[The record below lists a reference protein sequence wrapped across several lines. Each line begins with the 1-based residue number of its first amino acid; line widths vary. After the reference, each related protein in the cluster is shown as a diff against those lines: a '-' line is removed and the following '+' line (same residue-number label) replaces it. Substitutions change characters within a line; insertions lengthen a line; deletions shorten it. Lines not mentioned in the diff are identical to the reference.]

1 VTVLISLVSFL
12 IVFSLMVFVHEFGH
26 FWVSKRAGVH
36 VREFGFGFPL
46 GADKPPSERPLAWKV
61 AEDKGGTVYTV
72 NLIPFGGFV
81 NLGENDPT
89 DPQSLANFPKRV
101 RLAALL
107 AGPAMNLLLAVVVF
121 ALAALVGYPEFV
133 FGVGVGDVVQ
143 GSPAEEAG
151 LEPGDIV
158 LRVGDL
164 SFEQFTTDGT
174 EANNNVTRMVE
185 YVAPRAGQ
193 ETAVVVQR
201 GLGADALRLEF
212 AVVPRADE
220 NGDGKMG
227 VAIQAVPVRL
237 NRVNPGLFK
246 AILYGLRE
254 VGSTILMTAMVP
266 IQVLRGL
273 LPAGAAR
280 TVGPMGIAQLTGNAV
295 QQSLSVDWAYPIL
308 HLTGV
313 LNVAIGITNLLPLP
327 AFDGGRIVFIL
338 IEAIRGKP
346 IAPEKEGLVHGIG
359 LMVLLLLM
367 VAITV
372 QDILVPL
379 PQSFNWAD
387 YLY

>member
-12 IVFSLMVFVHEFGH
+12 VVFSLMVFAHEFGH
-26 FWVSKRAGVH
+26 FWVSKKAGVH
-36 VREFGFGFPL
+36 VREFGFGFPFA
-46 GADKPPSERPLAWKV
+46 ADKPPAERPLTWKI
-61 AEDKGGTVYTV
+61 AEDKGGTVYTI

-89 DPQSLANFPKRV
+89 DPKSLANFPKRV

-107 AGPAMNLLLAVVVF
+107 AGPAMNLLLAVVIF
-121 ALAALVGYPEFV
+121 AVAALVGYPEFV
-133 FGVGVGDVVQ
+133 FGVGIGDVVQ
-143 GSPAEEAG
+143 GSPAQVAG

-158 LRVGDL
+158 LRVGDQ
-164 SFEQFTTDGT
+164 SFEQFSADPTQ
-174 EANNNVTRMVE
+174 ANNSVSRMVE

-193 ETAVVVQR
+193 ETVVVVQR
-201 GLGADALRLEF
+201 GLGKDAARLEF
-212 AVVPRADE
+212 TVVPKADE

-254 VGSTILMTAMVP
+254 VGSTILMTIMVP
-266 IQVLRGL
+266 VQVLRGL

-280 TVGPMGIAQLTGNAV
+280 TVGPMGIAQMTGNAV
-295 QQSLSVDWAYPIL
+295 QQSLSVDWAFPIL

-346 IAPEKEGLVHGIG
+346 ISPEKEGLVHGIG
-359 LMVLLLLM
+359 LMILLLLM
-367 VAITV
+367 VVITV

-379 PQSFNWAD
+379 PQGFNWAD

>member
-1 VTVLISLVSFL
+1 VFISLLSFL
-12 IVFSLMVFVHEFGH
+12 VVFSLMVFVHEFGH
-26 FWVSKRAGVH
+26 FWVSKKAGVH
-36 VREFGFGFPL
+36 VREFGFGFPF
-46 GADKPPSERPLAWKV
+46 GADKPPSERPLTWKIGQ
-61 AEDKGGTVYTV
+61 DKGGTVYTV

-81 NLGENDPT
+81 NLGENDAT
-89 DPQSLANFPKRV
+89 DPKSLANFPKRV

-107 AGPAMNLLLAVVVF
+107 AGPAMNLLLAIVIF

-133 FGVGVGDVVQ
+133 FGVGVGEVVE
-143 GSPAEEAG
+143 GSPAQAAG

-158 LRVGDL
+158 LRVGDQ
-164 SFEQFTTDGT
+164 SFEQFTADGA
-174 EANNNVTRMVE
+174 EANSNVTRMVE
-185 YVAPRAGQ
+185 YVAPRAGR
-193 ETAVVVQR
+193 ETVVVVQR
-201 GLGADALRLEF
+201 GLGKDAARLEF
-212 AVVPRADE
+212 TVVPRADD

-237 NRVNPGLFK
+237 NRVNPGLFR

-254 VGSTILMTAMVP
+254 VASTILMTIMVP

-280 TVGPMGIAQLTGNAV
+280 TVGPMGIAQMTGNAV

-327 AFDGGRIVFIL
+327 AFDGGRIVFIV

-346 IAPEKEGLVHGIG
+346 ISPEKEGLVHGIG

-367 VAITV
+367 VVITV

>member
-12 IVFSLMVFVHEFGH
+12 VVFSLMVFVHEFGH
-26 FWVSKRAGVH
+26 FWVAKRAGVH
-36 VREFGFGFPL
+36 VREFGFGYPFA
-46 GADKPPSERPLAWKV
+46 ADKPPSERPLTWKI
-61 AEDKGGTVYTV
+61 AENKGGTTYTV

-81 NLGENDPT
+81 NLGENDLS
-89 DPQSLANFPKRV
+89 DPKSLANCPKRV

-107 AGPAMNLLLAVVVF
+107 AGPAMNLLLAVLVF
-121 ALAALVGYPEFV
+121 AVAALVGYPEFV
-133 FGVGVGDVVQ
+133 FGVGIGDVLQ
-143 GSPAEEAG
+143 GSPAEAAG
-151 LEPGDIV
+151 LKPGDVV
-158 LRVGDL
+158 LQVDNE
-164 SFEQFTTDGT
+164 SFERFTAESS
-174 EANNNVTRMVE
+174 EANANVARMVE
-185 YVAPRAGQ
+185 YVAPRTGQ
-193 ETAVVVQR
+193 ETRVVVQR
-201 GLGADALRLEF
+201 GLGRDAERLEVL
-212 AVVPRADE
+212 VVPRADE
-220 NGDGKMG
+220 NGEGKMG
-227 VAIQAVPVRL
+227 VSIQAIPVRL
-237 NRVNPGLFK
+237 NRVQPGLLK

-254 VGSTILMTAMVP
+254 VGSTIVLTFMVP

-280 TVGPMGIAQLTGNAV
+280 TVGPMGIAIMTGDAV

-327 AFDGGRIVFIL
+327 AFDGGRIVFVL

-346 IAPEKEGLVHGIG
+346 ISPEKEGLVHGVG
-359 LMVLLLLM
+359 LMILLLLM
-367 VAITV
+367 VVITV

>member
-1 VTVLISLVSFL
+1 
-12 IVFSLMVFVHEFGH
+12 MVFVHEFGH

-36 VREFGFGFPL
+36 VREFGFGFPIA
-46 GADKPPSERPLAWKV
+46 ADKPPSERPLAWKI
-61 AEDKGGTVYTV
+61 AEDRSGTVYTV

-89 DPQSLANFPKRV
+89 DPKSLANFPKRV

-107 AGPAMNLLLAVVVF
+107 AGPAMNLLVAIVIF

-143 GSPAEEAG
+143 GSPAEMAG

-158 LRVGDL
+158 LRVGDQ
-164 SFEQFTTDGT
+164 SFEQFTADGT
-174 EANNNVTRMVE
+174 EASNNVTRMVE

-193 ETAVVVQR
+193 ETVVVVQR
-201 GLGADALRLEF
+201 GLGADATRLEF
-212 AVVPRADE
+212 TVVPQADE
-220 NGDGKMG
+220 NGDGKIG
-227 VAIQAVPVRL
+227 VAIQAVPVHL

-254 VGSTILMTAMVP
+254 VVSTIFMTIMVP
-266 IQVLRGL
+266 VQVLRGL

-295 QQSLSVDWAYPIL
+295 QQSLSVDWAFPIL

-359 LMVLLLLM
+359 LIVLLLLM
-367 VAITV
+367 VVITV

-379 PQSFNWAD
+379 PQGFNWAD

>member
-1 VTVLISLVSFL
+1 
-12 IVFSLMVFVHEFGH
+12 
-26 FWVSKRAGVH
+26 
-36 VREFGFGFPL
+36 
-46 GADKPPSERPLAWKV
+46 
-61 AEDKGGTVYTV
+61 
-72 NLIPFGGFV
+72 
-81 NLGENDPT
+81 
-89 DPQSLANFPKRV
+89 
-101 RLAALL
+101 
-107 AGPAMNLLLAVVVF
+107 
-121 ALAALVGYPEFV
+121 
-133 FGVGVGDVVQ
+133 
-143 GSPAEEAG
+143 
-151 LEPGDIV
+151 V

-164 SFEQFTTDGT
+164 SFEQFTADGI

-193 ETAVVVQR
+193 ETVVVVQR
-201 GLGADALRLEF
+201 GLGADAARLEF
-212 AVVPRADE
+212 TVVPQADK
-220 NGDGKMG
+220 NGDGKIG

-237 NRVNPGLFK
+237 NRVKPGLFK

-254 VGSTILMTAMVP
+254 VGSTILMTIMVP
-266 IQVLRGL
+266 VQVLRGL
-273 LPAGAAR
+273 LPVGAAR
-280 TVGPMGIAQLTGNAV
+280 TVGPMGIAQLTGDAV

-359 LMVLLLLM
+359 LIVLLLLM
-367 VAITV
+367 VVITV

-379 PQSFNWAD
+379 PQGFNWAD